1 MLYYRVCM
9 WFLLIV
15 FILIIF
21 IGYVS
26 ISNCIEYKKIMKED
40 GTDITSSSK
49 ARFLFIVNII
59 ASIFSCIIFCWII
72 FICIYSRYKR
82 LEKNTKNI

>member
-1 MLYYRVCM
+1 M